1 MNTVQFVQK
10 SNNPMPYTLAF
21 RDQKTHLQVLF
32 DGNFRAGDVKHI
44 WEEIQEYLSDHPS
57 KRVLVEEKPGAT
69 AELLDTTEIYD
80 AAKFFAS
87 ANITSG
93 IKVALLY
100 AEGVSSET
108 LEQARFGATV
118 AHNRGFNM
126 RVFENK
132 DHALAWLL
140 LK

>member
-10 SNNPMPYTLAF
+10 SNNPMPYTLSF
-21 RDQKTHLQVLF
+21 RDRETHLQILF

-44 WEEIQEYLSDHPS
+44 WEDIQEYLSDHPS
-57 KRVLVEEKPGAT
+57 KRVLVEEKAGAT

-80 AAKFFAS
+80 VAKFFAS
-87 ANITSG
+87 ANVTNN

-100 AEGVSSET
+100 AEGVLPET
-108 LEQARFGATV
+108 LEQACFGATV

-132 DHALAWLL
+132 DRALAWLL